1 MGLIYEILQELNSG
15 SFSYKGFKVGLLGLP
30 KFKIYSQNTLS
41 GSLDYMCKKG
51 LLEYGNDKINI
62 THKGKEYV
70 KRKYDS
76 LKQFNCKFD
85 KNAPRNL
92 IVMFDIPETRKAERE
107 WLRWHLKKF
116 NYLIGKKIK
125 EISGKDAF
133 LLFQSYGF
141 PLEMTVELAEE
152 KKISVNSKEF
162 EKEFEKHQKLSRTA
176 SAGTFKSGLADN
188 SDKTRRLH
196 TATHL
201 LNEALK
207 VVLNDKSIKQKGSN
221 ITPERLR
228 FDFNMPRKLTDEE
241 IKRIE
246 SWVNDKISRHL
257 AMKREEM
264 PLKKAFESGAEGEF
278 GAKYPEIVSV
288 YTLEDKK
295 DKLNS
300 FLNRFGYLYSTSIL
314 KLFWKIITNFNTI
327 LFILFISL
335 NII

>member
-116 NYLIGKKIK
+116 NYLMIQKSVWVGPSPLPREFLEYVESIGIK
-125 EISGKDAF
+125 DGLK
-133 LLFQSYGF
+133 
-141 PLEMTVELAEE
+141 
-152 KKISVNSKEF
+152 
-162 EKEFEKHQKLSRTA
+162 
-176 SAGTFKSGLADN
+176 TFKLA
-188 SDKTRRLH
+188 
-196 TATHL
+196 
-201 LNEALK
+201 
-207 VVLNDKSIKQKGSN
+207 KGYM
-221 ITPERLR
+221 
-228 FDFNMPRKLTDEE
+228 F
-241 IKRIE
+241 
-246 SWVNDKISRHL
+246 
-257 AMKREEM
+257 
-264 PLKKAFESGAEGEF
+264 KK
-278 GAKYPEIVSV
+278 
-288 YTLEDKK
+288 
-295 DKLNS
+295 
-300 FLNRFGYLYSTSIL
+300 
-314 KLFWKIITNFNTI
+314 
-327 LFILFISL
+327 
-335 NII
+335 